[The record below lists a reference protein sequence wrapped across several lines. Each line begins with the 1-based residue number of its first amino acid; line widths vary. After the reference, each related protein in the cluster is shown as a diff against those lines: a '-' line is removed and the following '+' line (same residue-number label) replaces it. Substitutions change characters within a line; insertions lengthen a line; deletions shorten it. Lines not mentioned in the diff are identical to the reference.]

1 MPNSGSLTADISA
14 LELFNEKA
22 EKLRALGFVRS
33 LETDNSGFQVTFH
46 PEGGVS
52 ASRYGPD
59 NEAVEAFVLTF
70 RVFVQNNEPSSI
82 RNTVNRYRRLH
93 QESLIPTV
101 LLNNFED
108 ARNKLL
114 NYLASNTPLVI
125 GGQDINVETRA
136 IIYQE
141 VFDVFMWGGL
151 AHANRQQKER
161 FDDWS
166 KGSMRHFFPMLE
178 DFFIEVLREYLRV
191 IWYMRGQN
199 KKVLTELASR

>member
-1 MPNSGSLTADISA
+1 MPNSGDLTADIKA
-14 LELFNEKA
+14 LELFSEKA
-22 EKLRALGFVRS
+22 EKLRALSFVRS

-52 ASRYGPD
+52 ASRYGPN

-70 RVFVQNNEPSSI
+70 RFFVQNNEPSSI

-93 QESLIPTV
+93 QESLIPTD
-101 LLNNFED
+101 LLDNFED

-125 GGQDINVETRA
+125 GSQDTSVKPRA
-136 IIYQE
+136 ITYQE

-151 AHANRQQKER
+151 AHANRRRKEQ

-166 KGSMRHFFPMLE
+166 KGSMQHFFPLLE
-178 DFFIEVLREYLRV
+178 NFFIGVLREYLRV

-199 KKVLTELASR
+199 KKVLAELASQ

>member
-1 MPNSGSLTADISA
+1 MPNSGNLVADIRA

-22 EKLRALGFVRS
+22 DKLRILSFVRS
-33 LETDNSGFQVTFH
+33 LETDNSGVQVTFH

-59 NEAVEAFVLTF
+59 NEAVDAFVLTF
-70 RVFVQNNEPSSI
+70 RFFVQDNEPSSI
-82 RNTVNRYRRLH
+82 RNTANRYRRLY
-93 QESLIPTV
+93 QASLIPAE
-101 LLNNFED
+101 LLGNFED

-114 NYLASNTPLVI
+114 NYLASNTPLVL
-125 GGQDINVETRA
+125 GSQDTNVRPRA
-136 IIYQE
+136 ITYQE

-151 AHANRQQKER
+151 AHANRQQKEQ

-166 KGSMRHFFPMLE
+166 KGSLQHFFPMLE
-178 DFFIEVLREYLRV
+178 DFFIGVLREYLRV

-199 KKVLTELASR
+199 ARVLGELTSS